1 MLQLTNTLS
10 GDGPARLHLVSG
22 DELRVITRAEEPLF
36 EDLFHVNNPFINC
49 IIELV
54 LIIRVGLALFDHI
67 IATLIYIIILILLL
81 FLSTVAGKLL
91 RVGRFLDIQGSAQ
104 SR

>member
-36 EDLFHVNNPFINC
+36 EDLFHVINPFINC
-49 IIELV
+49 IIELD
-54 LIIRVGLALFDHI
+54 LIIRIRFALAWPFLTMLLRPSSSI
-67 IATLIYIIILILLL
+67 IYYFNLIIIFINR
-81 FLSTVAGKLL
+81 SWKA
-91 RVGRFLDIQGSAQ
+91 AQ